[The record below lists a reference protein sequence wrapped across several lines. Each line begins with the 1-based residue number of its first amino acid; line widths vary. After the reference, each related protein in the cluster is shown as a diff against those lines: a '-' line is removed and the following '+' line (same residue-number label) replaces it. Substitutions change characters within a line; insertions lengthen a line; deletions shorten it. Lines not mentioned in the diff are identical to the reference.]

1 MSNYATAILTFK
13 ENYKDLTK
21 SFGEIIDQWLNSKY
35 TINISYF
42 NQMR

>member
-1 MSNYATAILTFK
+1 MSNYATAILTFT

-21 SFGEIIDQWLNSKY
+21 SFAEIIDQWLNSKY